1 MTCNDRKLL
10 VYNQMERV
18 INILEG
24 PIQIM
29 TKTPSLQLP
38 QIKSI
43 ALYLIKILVLAVI
56 YHLAARVG
64 LKMAY
69 VQANTSPV
77 WPPTG
82 IGLAAL
88 LIFGYQLW
96 PGISLG
102 VLIGSLLTGA
112 PFLLALGITIGNTL
126 EALAAVYFL
135 KRFVGLH
142 NQMDR
147 IQDVVGLALV
157 SIVCTTIGASI
168 GTLTLMLTG
177 NGIWQTFWAIWVT
190 WWIGDLLGALVVAP
204 VLLTWMALSSA
215 RFIKRQSI
223 EAGILILLLA
233 VVTWFVFSSLPLSG
247 VFHQAMIYVIFP
259 FVIWAALR
267 FGQRGATIAIFLVS
281 GIAIWGTSQ
290 GMGPFSLESKND
302 SLVLLQTFMAVV
314 ALTALILAAATIERR
329 KATDS
334 LQQRVADLAILN
346 DSSKTFLDSFEITSI
361 FQTICK
367 LAVTRLGLEVVWIET
382 GEEHRSTVATVY
394 GIAPDLVLDLKAQL
408 QDYDPSQ
415 RMPQPVAR
423 TLSATF
429 SSIEEAKTPYLSYA
443 VFPLLFSSSLIGTLH
458 LLSKRKDYF
467 TQDNQVLL
475 QSYANLA
482 AVAIQNSLLLDE
494 VRRNNRQLHGLS
506 QRLMKA
512 QEQERLNLSRE
523 LHDESGQLL
532 TALTVQL
539 GLLDRSVDQPE
550 VLRQRI
556 DELKNTANTIQE
568 NLHKLAVDLRPASL
582 DHLGLVTTL
591 RQYIAEF
598 NRQYELPVDFEAV
611 GMEGRRLSIDME
623 TALFRIIQESLT
635 NVVLHSHATRVD
647 VLLSLHNQHVVAIVE
662 DDGIGFLDSSPGLEE
677 HLGLFGMRE
686 RIEMLGGTF
695 TIESS
700 PGKGTTVK
708 AEVPCND

>member
-1 MTCNDRKLL
+1 
-10 VYNQMERV
+10 
-18 INILEG
+18 
-24 PIQIM
+24 
-29 TKTPSLQLP
+29 
-38 QIKSI
+38 
-43 ALYLIKILVLAVI
+43 
-56 YHLAARVG
+56 
-64 LKMAY
+64 MAY

-88 LIFGYQLW
+88 LIFGYRLW

-112 PFLLALGITIGNTL
+112 PFSLALGITIGNTL
-126 EALAAVYFL
+126 EALVAVYFL
-135 KRFVGLH
+135 KKFVGIH
-142 NQMDR
+142 NEIDR
-147 IQDVVGLALV
+147 IQDVVGLVLV
-157 SIVCTTIGASI
+157 SLLCTTIGASI

-177 NGIWQTFWAIWVT
+177 NGAWQNFWAIWVT

-204 VLLTWMALSSA
+204 VLLTWVPLPSA
-215 RFIKRQSI
+215 RLHKSVYI
-223 EAGILILLLA
+223 EAGILLILIA

-267 FGQRGATIAIFLVS
+267 FGQRGATISIFLVS

-302 SLVLLQTFMAVV
+302 SLVLLQTFMAIV
-314 ALTALILAAATIERR
+314 ALTSLILAAATIERR
-329 KATDS
+329 KATDA
-334 LQQRVADLAILN
+334 LRQRVEDLATLN

-361 FQTICK
+361 FKSICQ
-367 LAVTRLGLEVVWIET
+367 LAVTRLGLDVAWIET
-382 GEEHRSTVATVY
+382 GEEASTIPTTVY
-394 GIAPDLVLDLKAQL
+394 GIAPGLILGLKVQWQDNDPL
-408 QDYDPSQ
+408 QDAPHPIVKTLDGNPPSAKL
-415 RMPQPVAR
+415 V
-423 TLSATF
+423 
-429 SSIEEAKTPYLSYA
+429 EASYQSYA
-443 VFPLLFSSSLIGTLH
+443 LFPLLFSNRLIGTLR
-458 LLSKRKDYF
+458 LLSKRKDFF
-467 TQDNQVLL
+467 TEDNQVLM

-512 QEQERLNLSRE
+512 QEEERLNLSRE

-539 GLLDRSVDQPE
+539 GLLDRSVDQPGA
-550 VLRQRI
+550 LRQRI
-556 DELKNTANTIQE
+556 DELKRTASTIQN
-568 NLHKLAVDLRPASL
+568 NLHELAVNLRPASL

-598 NRQYELPVDFEAV
+598 NRQYDIPVDFEAV
-611 GMEGRRLSIDME
+611 GMEGRRLAIEME

-635 NVVLHSHATRVD
+635 NIILHAQATRVD
-647 VLLSLHNQHVVAIVE
+647 VLLGLHNKHVVTIVE
-662 DDGIGFLDSSPGLEE
+662 DDGIGFLDSSPSLED

-708 AEVPCND
+708 AEVPCDD

>member
-1 MTCNDRKLL
+1 
-10 VYNQMERV
+10 
-18 INILEG
+18 
-24 PIQIM
+24 M
-29 TKTPSLQLP
+29 TKTHPLHLV
-38 QIKSI
+38 QIKSF
-43 ALYLIKILVLAVI
+43 AVDLVKILVLAVI

-88 LIFGYQLW
+88 LIFGYRLW

-112 PFLLALGITIGNTL
+112 PFSLALGITIGNTL
-126 EALAAVYFL
+126 EALVAVYFL
-135 KRFVGLH
+135 KKFVGLH
-142 NQMDR
+142 NEIDR
-147 IQDVVGLALV
+147 IQDVVGLVLV
-157 SIVCTTIGASI
+157 SLVCTTIGASI
-168 GTLTLMLTG
+168 GTITLMLTG
-177 NGIWQTFWAIWVT
+177 NGTWQTFWAIWVT

-204 VLLTWMALSSA
+204 MLLTWIPLQSA
-215 RFIKRQSI
+215 RLNKRVYI
-223 EAGILILLLA
+223 EAGILLILLA
-233 VVTWFVFSSLPLSG
+233 VITWFVFSSLPLSG

-259 FVIWAALR
+259 FMIWAALR
-267 FGQRGATIAIFLVS
+267 FGQRGSTIAIFLVS

-290 GMGPFSLESKND
+290 GMGPFSLESKNE

-329 KATDS
+329 KATDA
-334 LQQRVADLAILN
+334 LRQRMEDLATLN
-346 DSSKTFLDSFEITSI
+346 DSSKTFLDNFEITSI
-361 FQTICK
+361 FNVICQ
-367 LAVTRLGLEVVWIET
+367 LAVTRLGLDVAWIET
-382 GEEHRSTVATVY
+382 GEDASSTPATVY
-394 GIAPDLVLDLKAQL
+394 GIAPGLIQGLKVIWRELDTPEDALHPVVKTL
-408 QDYDPSQ
+408 DDISPSGECAETTYQ
-415 RMPQPVAR
+415 
-423 TLSATF
+423 SYATF
-429 SSIEEAKTPYLSYA
+429 S
-443 VFPLLFSSSLIGTLH
+443 LFFSNRLIGTLC
-458 LLSKRKDYF
+458 LLSKRKDFF
-467 TQDNQVLL
+467 TKDNQVLM

-482 AVAIQNSLLLDE
+482 AVAIQNSLLFDE
-494 VRRNNRQLHGLS
+494 ILRSNRQLHGLS
-506 QRLMKA
+506 QHLMKA
-512 QEQERLNLSRE
+512 QEEERLNLSRE

-539 GLLDRSVDQPE
+539 GLLDRSMDQPGA
-550 VLRQRI
+550 LRQRI
-556 DELKNTANTIQE
+556 DELKNTASTIQD
-568 NLHKLAVDLRPASL
+568 NLHQLAVNLRPASL

-598 NRQYELPVDFEAV
+598 NRQYDIPVDFEAV
-611 GMEGRRLSIDME
+611 GMEGRRLPIDVE

-635 NVVLHSHATRVD
+635 NVVLHAQATRVD
-647 VLLSLHNQHVVAIVE
+647 VLISLHNHHIVTIVE
-662 DDGIGFLDSSPGLEE
+662 DDGIGFLESSSSLED

-695 TIESS
+695 TIESA